1 MTNRFEGS
9 PAAEIH
15 VGISPIRPVFKKFA
29 QVSSIQDFD
38 RDVTI
43 RKYCDIP
50 IFGKRGVAMSER
62 LSRTVSMALTCIV
75 IITALP
81 VYFFLSAPN
90 IGGMEDMSKLFM
102 S

>member
-1 MTNRFEGS
+1 
-9 PAAEIH
+9 
-15 VGISPIRPVFKKFA
+15 
-29 QVSSIQDFD
+29 
-38 RDVTI
+38 
-43 RKYCDIP
+43 
-50 IFGKRGVAMSER
+50 MSER
-62 LSRTVSMALTCIV
+62 LSRTVSMVLTYIV

>member
-1 MTNRFEGS
+1 M
-9 PAAEIH
+9 
-15 VGISPIRPVFKKFA
+15 
-29 QVSSIQDFD
+29 SSVQILYK
-38 RDVTI
+38 DVTI
-43 RKYCDIP
+43 REYCDTP

-62 LSRTVSMALTCIV
+62 LSRTVSMALTYIV